1 MSEKESRKV
10 KGIFVIILL
19 IVTGALSTSFLL
31 PRVES
36 QYSYDVNVF
45 QNYDD
50 LFNFYKDIQSN
61 EETYFYGFDSM
72 MRNDG
77 TLAPQAESMGGSDS
91 TNSASKSSSDSDSY
105 SSTNV
110 QVQGVDEPDIVKTDG
125 TYIYVVSY
133 PTIYIVR
140 AYPTSTVEIVSTIS
154 YENYSV
160 NNIFVN
166 DEYLIVFGSPYDMPV
181 YAFDEKMTDIA
192 IAPSYYYEPST
203 SIKIY
208 DLSAISN
215 PVEIKT
221 IEMDGYY
228 FNARMIGDFVYVI
241 SIQNNYNI
249 YPLLEENESHVIPK
263 ITIDNET
270 QNVPAT
276 DIYYIDSPETIET
289 TTHIVSISLSDMMVK
304 QKTFLLGSSQ
314 SLYASTGNI
323 YLASI
328 HFAYQPFL
336 RTSLSLADNEQMMII
351 HKISVDGLD
360 ITYEGKGEVPG
371 RILNQFSMDEY
382 DGFFRI
388 ATTAGN
394 NWQEGMQT
402 SNNIYVLNDDL
413 EQVGS
418 IENIAPGEEIYSA
431 RFMGEKAYLVT
442 FKKID
447 PFFTIDLS
455 DPSNPEILGKLKIP
469 GYSDYLH
476 PLDENHIIGIGKE
489 TVEALE
495 EEEWRDIDFSWYQG
509 LKIALF
515 DVSDFE
521 NPVELSKVVIGDRG
535 TDSPALWDHK
545 AFLFDAEK
553 NLLVIP
559 VSLYEIDED
568 IKKQQGNYTGSI
580 YGDFTFQGAYV
591 YDLTVENGFQL
602 KGTISHLSQEDM
614 QKSGFYPYY
623 EKSITRSLY
632 INEYL
637 YTISQ
642 GMVKVNDLDTL
653 EPETSIILE

>member
-1 MSEKESRKV
+1 MSKKENK
-10 KGIFVIILL
+10 KGKGLVVIILL
-19 IVTGALSTSFLL
+19 ILTGALSTSFLL
-31 PRVES
+31 PQVES

-50 LFNFYKDIQSN
+50 LFSFYRNMQSN
-61 EETYFYGFDSM
+61 DQTVYYGFNSI

-77 TLAPQAESMGGSDS
+77 FFAPQAETNGAADS
-91 TNSASKSSSDSDSY
+91 LNSAVKSSSESGSY

-110 QVQGVDEPDIVKTDG
+110 QVEGVDEPDIVKTDG
-125 TYIYVVSY
+125 TFIYLVSFQ
-133 PTIYIVR
+133 TIYIIR
-140 AYPTSTVEIVSTIS
+140 AYPPSSSEIISTVSF
-154 YENYSV
+154 ENYSV
-160 NNIFVN
+160 SNIFIN
-166 DEYLIVFGSPYDMPV
+166 DDYLIVFGTPYEMSV
-181 YAFDEKMTDIA
+181 YLYEEKMIGSA
-192 IAPSYYYEPST
+192 IAPSYYEPST

-208 DLSAISN
+208 DLSVISN
-215 PVEIKT
+215 PIEIKT
-221 IEMDGYY
+221 IEMNGYY

-249 YPLLEENESHVIPK
+249 YPLLEKNESYAIPT

-270 QNVPAT
+270 HKVPAT
-276 DIYYIDSPETIET
+276 DIYYIDSPEAIQT
-289 TTHIVSISLSDMMVK
+289 TTHIASIDLSDMTLK

-314 SLYASTGNI
+314 SLYVSIDNI
-323 YLASI
+323 YLVSM
-328 HFAYQPFL
+328 HYVFQPFL
-336 RTSLSLADNEQMMII
+336 RTSLSLSDNEQMMII
-351 HKISVDGLD
+351 HKISVDGSD
-360 ITYEGKGEVPG
+360 ITYDGKAEVPG

-388 ATTAGN
+388 ATTTGN
-394 NWQEGMQT
+394 NWEEGKQT
-402 SNNIYVLNDDL
+402 SNNVYIFDENL

-431 RFMGEKAYLVT
+431 RFMDEKAYLVT

-455 DPSNPEILGKLKIP
+455 DPYNPEILGKLKIP

-489 TVEALE
+489 TVDALE
-495 EEEWRDIDFSWYQG
+495 DEEWRNIDFSWYQG

-559 VSLYEIDED
+559 ISLYEIDED
-568 IKKQQGNYTGSI
+568 IKEKHGNYTGSI
-580 YGDFTFQGAYV
+580 YGEFTFQGAYI
-591 YDLTVENGFQL
+591 YDLTIENGFQL
-602 KGTISHLSQEDM
+602 KGLVSHLSQEDM
-614 QKSGFYPYY
+614 QKSGFYPYL

-632 INEYL
+632 INDYL

-642 GMVKVNDLDTL
+642 GMVKVNDLNTI
-653 EPETSIILE
+653 EPQTSILLE

>member
-1 MSEKESRKV
+1 
-10 KGIFVIILL
+10 
-19 IVTGALSTSFLL
+19 
-31 PRVES
+31 
-36 QYSYDVNVF
+36 
-45 QNYDD
+45 
-50 LFNFYKDIQSN
+50 
-61 EETYFYGFDSM
+61 
-72 MRNDG
+72 
-77 TLAPQAESMGGSDS
+77 
-91 TNSASKSSSDSDSY
+91 
-105 SSTNV
+105 
-110 QVQGVDEPDIVKTDG
+110 
-125 TYIYVVSY
+125 
-133 PTIYIVR
+133 
-140 AYPTSTVEIVSTIS
+140 
-154 YENYSV
+154 
-160 NNIFVN
+160 
-166 DEYLIVFGSPYDMPV
+166 
-181 YAFDEKMTDIA
+181 MT
-192 IAPSYYYEPST
+192 
-203 SIKIY
+203 
-208 DLSAISN
+208 
-215 PVEIKT
+215 
-221 IEMDGYY
+221 
-228 FNARMIGDFVYVI
+228 
-241 SIQNNYNI
+241 
-249 YPLLEENESHVIPK
+249 
-263 ITIDNET
+263 
-270 QNVPAT
+270 
-276 DIYYIDSPETIET
+276 
-289 TTHIVSISLSDMMVK
+289 VK

-351 HKISVDGLD
+351 HKISVDGSD
-360 ITYEGKGEVPG
+360 ITYQGKGEVPG

-402 SNNIYVLNDDL
+402 SNNIYVLDDDL

-509 LKIALF
+509 LKLALF

-545 AFLFDAEK
+545 AFLYDAEK
-553 NLLVIP
+553 SLLVIP